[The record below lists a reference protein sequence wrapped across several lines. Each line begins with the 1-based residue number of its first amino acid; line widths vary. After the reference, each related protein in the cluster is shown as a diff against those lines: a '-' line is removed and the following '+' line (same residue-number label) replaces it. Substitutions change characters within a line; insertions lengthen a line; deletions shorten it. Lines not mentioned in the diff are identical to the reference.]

1 MGKTVDII
9 TILGHT
15 AGGKTK
21 LAANVGFTL
30 NGEVIS
36 ADSRQVYRGMDI
48 GTGKDYSDYVV
59 KGTQVTTHL
68 IDIVDAG
75 YEYNVYEF
83 QKDFFNAV
91 EKIMKK
97 SKLPVL
103 CGGTGLYIES
113 LLRGYGMPSVSV
125 NRALRDELEGKSM
138 QELEKLLR
146 SYKTLHNQS
155 DTDTRKRAI
164 RAIEIA
170 EYISKNGQN
179 IQPFPEVNSITFGV
193 RYTRDERRRRI
204 TERLTQRLEEGMVE
218 EAEQLISSGL
228 SFEKLEYY
236 GLEYKFLAQYLSGRL
251 SYDAMFSGLNTAIH
265 RFAKRQMTYFRGME
279 RRGIPIHWIE
289 GSLPLEEKIKAI
301 IDLWNNHQG

>member
-83 QKDFFNAV
+83 QKDFFNAA

>member
-1 MGKTVDII
+1 
-9 TILGHT
+9 
-15 AGGKTK
+15 
-21 LAANVGFTL
+21 
-30 NGEVIS
+30 
-36 ADSRQVYRGMDI
+36 
-48 GTGKDYSDYVV
+48 
-59 KGTQVTTHL
+59 
-68 IDIVDAG
+68 
-75 YEYNVYEF
+75 
-83 QKDFFNAV
+83 
-91 EKIMKK
+91 
-97 SKLPVL
+97 
-103 CGGTGLYIES
+103 
-113 LLRGYGMPSVSV
+113 
-125 NRALRDELEGKSM
+125 M